1 MANCAEV
8 VKMGNEE
15 AMTCIHVSHRVRNN
29 LTRRLFFFEFKK
41 SKFNEIMEA
50 IGLELEL
57 LCEAQSW

>member
-1 MANCAEV
+1 
-8 VKMGNEE
+8 MGNEE